1 MAEEPCAIIWHE
13 QVYQST
19 PFTRTRAGNPHFY
32 ELLDKCADLH
42 ETKNLDYADADNAG
56 AYAGLDNFV
65 YAASYAG
72 VSPRVVF
79 DVLLGVKQARLRNL
93 ESHKAK
99 PNHESIEDT
108 YTDFINYLAL
118 RTAFAK
124 AYPDLFD
131 RPLSLAPR
139 TE

>member
-1 MAEEPCAIIWHE
+1 MANALTVHISVPAAT
-13 QVYQST
+13 Q
-19 PFTRTRAGNPHFY
+19 RAGNPHFY
-32 ELLDKCADLH
+32 ELLERCMAIH
-42 ETKNLDYADADNAG
+42 ETKNLDYADANNAG